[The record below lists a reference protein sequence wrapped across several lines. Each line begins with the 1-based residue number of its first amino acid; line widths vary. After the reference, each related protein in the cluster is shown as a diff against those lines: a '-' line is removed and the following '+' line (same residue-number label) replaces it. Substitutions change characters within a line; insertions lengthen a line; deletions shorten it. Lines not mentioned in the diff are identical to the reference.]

1 MNVEITGRHVVITP
15 ALRTYIMKR
24 LRKFN
29 RLLGDEA
36 TIHVIIDVEK
46 ARHTAEVL
54 LKSKLVDLTC
64 KGQTGDMYASILR
77 AIEKAERQ
85 AVKHKTRI
93 IETKRQRARA
103 KAVEEKSGVSAIPRP
118 LREGRFDGI
127 ALEEL
132 DRKPMTVEEATLE
145 LRNSDC
151 AFVVFRNLESG
162 AVNVLYRRR
171 DGSLAL
177 IHA

>member
-36 TIHVIIDVEK
+36 SIHVIIDVEK
-46 ARHTAEVL
+46 ARHTAEIL

-77 AIEKAERQ
+77 AIEKLERQ
-85 AVKHKTRI
+85 ALKRKTRI

-103 KAVEEKSGVSAIPRP
+103 KAAAEKSGMSAIRRP
-118 LREGRFDGI
+118 LREGRSDGI

-145 LRNSDC
+145 LRNSDYP
-151 AFVVFRNLESG
+151 FVVFRDLESS